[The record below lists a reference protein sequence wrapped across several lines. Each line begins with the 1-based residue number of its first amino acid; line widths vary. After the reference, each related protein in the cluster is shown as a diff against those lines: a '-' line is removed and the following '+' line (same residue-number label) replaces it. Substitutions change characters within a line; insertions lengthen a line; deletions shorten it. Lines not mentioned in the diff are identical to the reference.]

1 MNCFNKNT
9 SYLFANEQ
17 SLSEVERP
25 DMIVILVLMFAAVAD
40 AGGDYGADLTAIAK
54 KFPGAAAA
62 VIGMDT
68 LFKTFDCSRGAEG
81 KAACDVWTAGVLV
94 EKLDENKPNCD
105 ATPTSEECKQA
116 RQIVNDSSGSMSQA
130 DLIAKLTTVTK
141 KLFDDKVLTA
151 KLNAIWGGMVEYV
164 CFKEPASCSTLKYL
178 KLLCTNASPS
188 LLFHHFTISP
198 FLLFH
203 HSYYFTIFAISPCL
217 LFQPLILLFTILAI
231 SPFLL
236 FQPLLLLSLF
246 QHFDLFTIFPF

>member
-9 SYLFANEQ
+9 SYLFANKQ

-54 KFPGAAAA
+54 KFPGAGAA

-68 LFKTFDCSRGAEG
+68 LFKTFDCSRGVEG
-81 KAACDVWTAGVLV
+81 KAACDIWTAGVLV

-116 RQIVNDSSGSMSQA
+116 RKIVNDSSGSMSQA

-141 KLFDDKVLTA
+141 KLFADKVLTA

-188 LLFHHFTISP
+188 SHLYYFTILLFHHFYYFTILIISP

-203 HSYYFTIFAISPCL
+203 HVCYFN
-217 LFQPLILLFTILAI
+217 
-231 SPFLL
+231 
-236 FQPLLLLSLF
+236 
-246 QHFDLFTIFPF
+246 H